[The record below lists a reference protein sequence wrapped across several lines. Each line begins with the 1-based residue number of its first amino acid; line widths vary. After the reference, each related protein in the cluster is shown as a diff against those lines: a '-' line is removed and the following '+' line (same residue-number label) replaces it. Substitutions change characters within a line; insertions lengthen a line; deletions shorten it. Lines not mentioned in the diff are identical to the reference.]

1 MKQVH
6 IEYVSVYVCVC
17 LPGSYN
23 CIRCIF
29 TERVWLPRDTLRDF
43 PHQVLG
49 SNTSVFTSQDMEQ
62 LSHTPTNWPGITNAM
77 TVHICLLPT
86 DQTKQASCPC
96 TSASPSSQMHFLQ
109 MEERKRDLYS
119 FQKQSCKRKSLKAA
133 VNQSC
138 PSMALTLTATGTPKK
153 LSMCSD
159 PVALSNQNQQ
169 KNFVSFCSMVV
180 SVMLPRGVY

>member
-17 LPGSYN
+17 IPGSYN

-43 PHQVLG
+43 PHPVLG

-96 TSASPSSQMHFLQ
+96 TSASPSSQMHFLK

-119 FQKQSCKRKSLKAA
+119 FQETKLQKKKPEGSSIPVLSFHGSNLNCYRDTQEADHVFWPCNSEQPKS
-133 VNQSC
+133 
-138 PSMALTLTATGTPKK
+138 TKK
-153 LSMCSD
+153 
-159 PVALSNQNQQ
+159 
-169 KNFVSFCSMVV
+169 F
-180 SVMLPRGVY
+180 R